1 MNGAVTEL
9 PPLPQPRNVRSRAAR
24 HRSQTQAE
32 VVPESQVATALHS
45 AAFVGHWRD
54 MLVELYGYQQR
65 EGALL
70 VPGVT
75 GGRTA
80 VHVPLLSY
88 SELSMAEAEALKSR
102 LGGGSFQIRVLD
114 GSVKTFQPNETV
126 TMRLNLASGSEDE
139 VFNGLIPSKCR
150 NHIRKSEKSG
160 IQIRVG
166 VQEDLIDDF
175 YRVWGTTMH
184 RFGTPVFARRLF
196 SLLPKHV
203 DTRYL
208 VGYLDGKP
216 VSGVCL
222 VLDEKVAW
230 VPWAGSLMEYRNV
243 SPNHILYWHAIRMSI
258 DAGRPVFDFGRSG
271 YLAPTFVFKDEW
283 GAEPV
288 RVLTL
293 SSSQS
298 DVYSKYTLA
307 ANVWKRLPRALV
319 DVVGPR
325 LCRFLPDL

>member
-1 MNGAVTEL
+1 M
-9 PPLPQPRNVRSRAAR
+9 
-24 HRSQTQAE
+24 
-32 VVPESQVATALHS
+32 TALHS
-45 AAFVGHWRD
+45 HGFVAQWRK
-54 MLVELYGYQQR
+54 MLVELYGYDQR
-65 EGALL
+65 DGVIL
-70 VPGVT
+70 VPGIT
-75 GGRTA
+75 GQRTA

-88 SELSMAEAEALKSR
+88 SELNLSEAQALRGR
-102 LGGGSFQIRVLD
+102 LADQGAYQVRVLD
-114 GSVKTFQPNETV
+114 GSVETFQPNETV

-139 VFNGLIPSKCR
+139 VFNGIIPSKCR

-160 IQIRVG
+160 IRIRVG
-166 VQEDLIDDF
+166 VQDDLVDDF

-184 RFGTPVFARRLF
+184 RFGTPVFSRRLF
-196 SLLPKHV
+196 SALPKHV
-203 DTRYL
+203 DTQYL

-243 SPNHILYWHAIRMSI
+243 SPNHILYWHAIRMSL

-271 YLAPTFVFKDEW
+271 YQAPTFVFKEEW

-293 SSSQS
+293 SSNES

-307 ANVWKRLPRALV
+307 SSIWKRLPRALV

-325 LCRFLPDL
+325 LCRYLPDL